1 MTSRPWSL
9 NTFCLSKLWYR
20 TACLDLRVGDSST
33 ISSSVKGWLYQD
45 ILIKPQEIM
54 MYRQPEAGG
63 LGVFNVKTRAM
74 AMLIHTFL
82 SQAISPLFTVNIYYN
97 TLYRWHVLEERD
109 LPNPGCP
116 PFYSSTFFSI
126 IKDVH
131 ENTPLNVQWI
141 TVKQW
146 YRLLLEK
153 GITHTS
159 DDPSAPPLLIPSKF
173 EQDNPEIDPPAS
185 YSLARKFGLAPEQK
199 AFLFKMVQSLLP
211 TRERLARVGKVQSP
225 ACTFCEAQ
233 EDNLAHLL
241 TCIQGSEV
249 TYPLVRCL
257 AEQDGNISPQNLVLL
272 NISVSESMELPVVWL
287 LSTCLMMVWEERVA
301 GRIARLN
308 PCKAELEARLIVLKH
323 TRWKHYTLHNSAVLL
338 EDLLNLYFR

>member
-1 MTSRPWSL
+1 M
-9 NTFCLSKLWYR
+9 
-20 TACLDLRVGDSST
+20 
-33 ISSSVKGWLYQD
+33 I
-45 ILIKPQEIM
+45 
-54 MYRQPEAGG
+54 
-63 LGVFNVKTRAM
+63 
-74 AMLIHTFL
+74 
-82 SQAISPLFTVNIYYN
+82 IYY
-97 TLYRWHVLEERD
+97 
-109 LPNPGCP
+109 
-116 PFYSSTFFSI
+116 S
-126 IKDVH
+126 
-131 ENTPLNVQWI
+131 
-141 TVKQW
+141 
-146 YRLLLEK
+146 
-153 GITHTS
+153 
-159 DDPSAPPLLIPSKF
+159 
-173 EQDNPEIDPPAS
+173 
-185 YSLARKFGLAPEQK
+185 
-199 AFLFKMVQSLLP
+199 
-211 TRERLARVGKVQSP
+211 LARVGKVQSP